1 MVSVITGLLTGV
13 VDGLA
18 IMALGVTIKGLAT
31 GPLGAPAWIGRFAWP
46 LGLACWVAMV
56 VVQLLLTPVLTT
68 DRIRL
73 IMVVLVGGLA
83 AWWVARHCQK
93 AATPGDIPVNPV

>member
-1 MVSVITGLLTGV
+1 
-13 VDGLA
+13 
-18 IMALGVTIKGLAT
+18 
-31 GPLGAPAWIGRFAWP
+31 
-46 LGLACWVAMV
+46 MV
-56 VVQLLLTPVLTT
+56 VVQLLLTPVLTA

-93 AATPGDIPVNPV
+93 AATPGDTPLNPV

>member
-1 MVSVITGLLTGV
+1 MVSVIMGLLTGV

-56 VVQLLLTPVLTT
+56 VVQLAAAVLT
-68 DRIRL
+68 
-73 IMVVLVGGLA
+73 A
-83 AWWVARHCQK
+83 S
-93 AATPGDIPVNPV
+93 TPSGRGR